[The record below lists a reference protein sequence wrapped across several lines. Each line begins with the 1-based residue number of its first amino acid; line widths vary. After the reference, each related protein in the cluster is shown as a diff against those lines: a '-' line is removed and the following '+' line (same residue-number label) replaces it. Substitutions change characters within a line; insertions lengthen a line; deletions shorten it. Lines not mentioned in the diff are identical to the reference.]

1 MNILNEKDGG
11 DTELLV
17 YAMTLV
23 NKVRQNPLHPLK
35 NIIIE
40 GHALLQS
47 LNAVADQDTFYD
59 VTDVLEEQGMEE
71 VIKLHTDRK
80 NGDIDLLEQFQ
91 IYEAVLRFEDGVGEE
106 SEQPAFDSLR
116 SDTDRTEFLTE
127 SLHFM
132 LFLVT
137 FMYIHVFV
145 VVGIL

>member
-1 MNILNEKDGG
+1 M
-11 DTELLV
+11 
-17 YAMTLV
+17 
-23 NKVRQNPLHPLK
+23 
-35 NIIIE
+35 
-40 GHALLQS
+40 QS

-127 SLHFM
+127 SL
-132 LFLVT
+132 T
-137 FMYIHVFV
+137 FHPLLGDIHVYTCVCCCWYFV
-145 VVGIL
+145 ERLSANKARTNRGRVDVTPPTPTQLRSIDER

>member
-1 MNILNEKDGG
+1 
-11 DTELLV
+11 
-17 YAMTLV
+17 
-23 NKVRQNPLHPLK
+23 
-35 NIIIE
+35 
-40 GHALLQS
+40 
-47 LNAVADQDTFYD
+47 
-59 VTDVLEEQGMEE
+59 MEE

-127 SLHFM
+127 SLTIHT
-132 LFLVT
+132 LLGD
-137 FMYIHVFV
+137 IHVYTCILVV